1 MYIFCYYVLF
11 IVFLVNEYI
20 YKSNG
25 NMMLITGIK
34 SSLIDISAVV
44 YIWRSVIT
52 ANLDLLSFIF

>member
-44 YIWRSVIT
+44 YI
-52 ANLDLLSFIF
+52 